1 MKFSY
6 TLYFLIISNILT
18 SCTSPSTEPEN
29 VVVDAP
35 KASSGCTY
43 SRNEKDPLGKQ
54 IRIVSEE
61 KFFGFQFEDSAT
73 RAYFKGN
80 DFIKGYL
87 SCVNVDSVFGV
98 YFEFKIYSDDAYRTY
113 GGIKKDNKI
122 VFILK
127 SGKGVELTFGR
138 TFSGSTNL
146 TEEFTEYSSF
156 APLSKSDAAKLK
168 SEELHR
174 VKISWGKRDEDY
186 AVVNPNVFINQIP
199 CIE

>member
-6 TLYFLIISNILT
+6 IFRFLFISIVLL
-18 SCTSPSTEPEN
+18 SCSSPTPDAEN
-29 VVVDAP
+29 SVLEVSKP
-35 KASSGCTY
+35 SSNCTY
-43 SRNEKDPLGKQ
+43 SRQEKDPLGKQ

-61 KFFGFQFEDSAT
+61 KFFGFQFEDSAI

-87 SCVNVDSVFGV
+87 SCVRVDSIFGV

-138 TFSGSTNL
+138 TFSGNTNL
-146 TEEFTEYSSF
+146 TEEFSEYSSF
-156 APLSKSDAAKLK
+156 AVLSKNDAAKLK
-168 SEELHR
+168 AEQLHR

-186 AVVNPNVFINQIP
+186 VVVNPNVFINQIP